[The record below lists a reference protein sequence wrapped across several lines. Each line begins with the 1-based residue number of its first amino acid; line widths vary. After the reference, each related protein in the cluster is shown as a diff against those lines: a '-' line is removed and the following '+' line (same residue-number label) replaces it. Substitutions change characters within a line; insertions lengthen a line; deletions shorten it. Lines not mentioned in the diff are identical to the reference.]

1 MERERAEAYKIYVS
15 DSLAL
20 FMQVLAKEEVE
31 VPRYVD
37 MLKKK
42 EKKPEESAEQIISR
56 FDRLRRK
63 KE

>member
-1 MERERAEAYKIYVS
+1 
-15 DSLAL
+15 
-20 FMQVLAKEEVE
+20 
-31 VPRYVD
+31 